1 MSLSTPSYSLHQPIT
16 LDYDV
21 LLDIFWNLR
30 EEDFYPNLRS
40 VGLVC
45 QAWHDPAMDV
55 LWAST
60 NLVLLLKVL
69 SPLDNK
75 GRYGSLDLFL
85 EAKSFGERGVVHD
98 SRMTSDFFTQ
108 MGRLCPNLRELRLG
122 SERIGVDLITIASK
136 TIGQLWCLESV
147 NLSSYDNNDISTILL
162 NMAELPTLESL
173 HLDSLIDFPS
183 QWPQPTATPFPKL
196 KGLCIKRPSISG
208 TALFL
213 QNLATTGSHLT
224 ELELGEEYGNGIQN
238 PKEMMILAGGQ
249 EQLRSLVM
257 YNSQDRGPLFINTIE
272 PILRCRPLTNLKL
285 DLGGRMGLT
294 DNDIETLASNL
305 TKLEHLALPSG
316 VPKSSPSPT
325 LRALSIAVALW
336 PCFKTLALTIDVR
349 QPVPLENTTPT
360 SLHINAFGEVNV
372 GCSEIS
378 LETDDVAYFIARLSD
393 TECFSIL
400 SHSKPAPRWDA
411 VNKSLSAMR
420 LKRAREKV

>member
-75 GRYGSLDLFL
+75 GRYGQRFVQPLTQYSWSRFHCLAHRVKHAFMDSHPFDPATIVELFQHIQHSLIWMGPTVESLDLFL

-325 LRALSIAVALW
+325 LRALSIAVALC
-336 PCFKTLALTIDVR
+336 PCFKTLTLTIDVR

-360 SLHINAFGEVNV
+360 SLHINAFG
-372 GCSEIS
+372 
-378 LETDDVAYFIARLSD
+378 R
-393 TECFSIL
+393 
-400 SHSKPAPRWDA
+400 
-411 VNKSLSAMR
+411 
-420 LKRAREKV
+420 